1 MVARLVVDELWRN
14 RWVYA
19 ALGPCLLVLWLPF
32 VITGLDYLSIRMPVF
47 SLIFAAMLGPITGL
61 ATMGLR
67 ELRQLPITSG
77 ELWRATWVTA
87 TIVPTAYL
95 LTTKLISVLLVIAF
109 GGSPKAPVEAMLLS
123 AVYDFAWTGMLLPLF
138 VLPGHLGHA
147 LARSGILGASLA
159 SGGWLA
165 LAGSIAVLSASVGL
179 PLLAGD
185 SMPARIDA
193 FTQTSTGVLTACLA
207 VAFAALAWTPP
218 RAALIRNR
226 LMPPPP
232 VGLAGSATRIR
243 LMDRL
248 TGLSR
253 VAIPYLL
260 MTLALA
266 AGACFAMALYG
277 VTTGSGAWWFVPERN
292 DLFDPADVGDRGL
305 TYVVLMPVV
314 VVTLLALWTPWARSL
329 KVLPLSVRQI
339 NALLIVTPLAT
350 WAVLWLVGLTI
361 WSLAYG
367 MPSTLRLDLPFGLA
381 GTGALAH
388 ACLLRFQGG
397 AAAFWV
403 AIFIANLASQAMKVG
418 VSDGT
423 AAHVVFAVMGAI
435 AFCTAAFI
443 NHRTLTRSTSS
454 SRAYQQPQPPFGLPK
469 PAGFR

>member
-32 VITGLDYLSIRMPVF
+32 VATGLDYLSIRMPVF

-67 ELRQLPITSG
+67 ELRQLPISSG

-95 LTTKLISVLLVIAF
+95 LTTKLITALLVIAF
-109 GGSPKAPVEAMLLS
+109 GGSPKAPVEAMLLF
-123 AVYDFAWTGMLLPLF
+123 AVYDFAWAGMLLPLF

-147 LARSGILGASLA
+147 VARSGILGASLA

-165 LAGSIAVLSASVGL
+165 LAGSTAVLFASVGL
-179 PLLAGD
+179 PFLAGD
-185 SMPARIDA
+185 SLPARIDA
-193 FTQTSTGVLTACLA
+193 FTPTSTGVLTGCLA
-207 VAFAALAWTPP
+207 IAFAALAWTPP
-218 RAALIRNR
+218 RPALVRNR

-232 VGLAGSATRIR
+232 VVLAEGATPTR

-248 TGLSR
+248 TGPSR

-260 MTLALA
+260 TTLAVA

-277 VTTGSGAWWFVPERN
+277 VTTGSGPWWFVPLRK

-305 TYVVLMPVV
+305 TLVVLIPVAL
-314 VVTLLALWTPWARSL
+314 VTMLALWTPWARLL

-339 NALLIVTPLAT
+339 NALLLLTPVAT
-350 WAVLWLVGLTI
+350 WASVWFVWLMV

-367 MPSTLRLDLPFGLA
+367 PPSTLRLDLPFGLA
-381 GTGALAH
+381 GIAALAH
-388 ACLLRFQGG
+388 ACMLRFQGG
-397 AAAFWV
+397 TASVWV
-403 AIFIANLASQAMKVG
+403 TIVIASRLPQVIKVG
-418 VSDGT
+418 VGDDT
-423 AAHVVFAVMGAI
+423 VDQIVFAIVGAI

-454 SRAYQQPQPPFGLPK
+454 SRAYQRPQPPFGLPK